1 MSEDCNPFDEAEFEI
16 CQEYADRR
24 SIVSVKDE
32 RAKSEYIIDNTKRNL
47 IVKLRVDNC
56 LIKGSDKRKCDFL
69 ILDCSDKIAYFIELK
84 GGDLGGATDQIIS
97 TVHMLAPRLKN
108 FQFCCRIIQ
117 TQTNGTTQP
126 KYIDKITNYLKES
139 HKANSQFKVA
149 KLIRIRSREYTES
162 I

>member
-1 MSEDCNPFDEAEFEI
+1 MSKNCNPFDETKFEI
-16 CQEYADRR
+16 CQEYTDRR
-24 SIVSVKDE
+24 SIVSVKDD
-32 RAKSEYIIDNTKRNL
+32 RAKSQYILGNTKRNL

-84 GGDLGGATDQIIS
+84 GGDLSGATDQIIS
-97 TVHMLAPRLKN
+97 TVDMLAPKLKN

-117 TQTNGTTQP
+117 TQTNRTTQT
-126 KYIDKITNYLKES
+126 KYINKITGHLKEK

-149 KLIRIRSREYTES
+149 DLIRIKSREYTEL